1 MDSTLI
7 SARRNEE
14 TPSLNRARRAAL
26 GSFAGAVVDWYD
38 FLLYGITAALVFN
51 REFFPQI
58 SPAMGTLAAF
68 ATFGVGFLFRP
79 LGGIIFGHFGDRLGR
94 KRMLMLTV
102 WMMGIATAL
111 IGILP
116 SFASI
121 GWWAPVLLVT
131 LRAIQGFAVGG
142 EWGGA
147 ALLSVES
154 APKNKKAFY
163 SSGVQVGYGVG
174 LLLSTGL
181 VSLISQLTTDEQ
193 FLSWGWRIPFI
204 FSIVLVVVALWI
216 RNGME
221 ESAEFE
227 RQQRENRSPKTAAGD
242 GSAGAAPR
250 RFSENYRPA
259 PVRTADDVYRHRLC
273 PQLFH
278 AKPRPAA
285 GIVPEYW
292 PGGGRDQLPDHPA
305 SPGWRIAMGVDGC
318 ISRARSSAHLAP
330 GRSLWRWRHS
340 RSSGLS
346 SSRSCLRTSLT
357 IWWSACSS
365 RCLPSCLAQATA
377 TAARAWDIRWRA
389 WSAAGLRRLSPP
401 RW

>member
-227 RQQRENRSPKTAAGD
+227 RQQRENRSPKRLPVMEALVQHRRFLKIIALRLCELLTMYIVTAFALNYSTQNLGLPRELFLNIGRWWA
-242 GSAGAAPR
+242 GSAA
-250 RFSENYRPA
+250 
-259 PVRTADDVYRHRLC
+259 
-273 PQLFH
+273 
-278 AKPRPAA
+278 
-285 GIVPEYW
+285 
-292 PGGGRDQLPDHPA
+292 
-305 SPGWRIAMGVDGC
+305 
-318 ISRARSSAHLAP
+318 
-330 GRSLWRWRHS
+330 
-340 RSSGLS
+340 
-346 SSRSCLRTSLT
+346 
-357 IWWSACSS
+357 
-365 RCLPSCLAQATA
+365 
-377 TAARAWDIRWRA
+377 
-389 WSAAGLRRLSPP
+389 
-401 RW
+401 